1 MYFCLETDKLG
12 LNNSEGDSPPP
23 RFPLLGGQSAVHNSV
38 HKTESAALLT
48 LTELNRF
55 QKRLLSSSSEGR
67 LFLKACIWRFVSHL
81 MRCRPVPSSFNL
93 PSSRLLFGFQ
103 SPSQNANEK
112 QQKQEALI
120 GDIIHPL
127 LSAFRHGLRAS
138 GASLNPHQTE
148 PQGAFVHCTI
158 VSYYSVSQ
166 IYCTVKNPRPLTS
179 CYRFHCLGRRY
190 LGGLTAMPY
199 LIH

>member
-23 RFPLLGGQSAVHNSV
+23 SFSLLGRQSAVHDSV
-38 HKTESAALLT
+38 HKTESAPLLALM
-48 LTELNRF
+48 ELNRF
-55 QKRLLSSSSEGR
+55 QKRLLSWSSEGR
-67 LFLKACIWRFVSHL
+67 LFLKPCIWGFVSHL
-81 MRCRPVPSSFNL
+81 MRCRTVPSSFNL

-103 SPSQNANEK
+103 FPSQNANEK

-138 GASLNPHQTE
+138 GASSHPHQTE
-148 PQGAFVHCTI
+148 PQEAFVHCTI
-158 VSYYSVSQ
+158 VSSYSMSQ
-166 IYCTVKNPRPLTS
+166 IYCTVKNHRPLAS
-179 CYRFHCLGRRY
+179 CH
-190 LGGLTAMPY
+190 
-199 LIH
+199 